1 MLFTVYL
8 EFKFNWHPVF
18 CLAILHL
25 CQWTPE
31 GSNAII
37 LPSSCF
43 SSGCRPAWS
52 LHLFSLVCLPLKL
65 LHALLSILIP
75 LPRIPFS
82 LSSPIFFYLKGY
94 TSVRLQAW
102 AEGQEV
108 LGRYLRSWVLEQQG
122 PGSPSQQQL
131 TKEAAA
137 WVLGGEGSRTLCTRS
152 PLAEEWARSIA
163 NCCGRRKDMLL
174 HAPTLHSLLQDQ
186 STGTANREGI
196 SGARPQF
203 RLDQRLEDSVLRGQQ
218 IMRNRDRERNQGER
232 DTLREIR
239 RVSETQTQE

>member
-1 MLFTVYL
+1 MGHIYL
-8 EFKFNWHPVF
+8 SYNAIHCLCGIQIQLASCI

-31 GSNAII
+31 GSNPTL

-43 SSGCRPAWS
+43 SSGGQPARS
-52 LHLFSLVCLPLKL
+52 LHHFSLLRLPL
-65 LHALLSILIP
+65 HALSILIP

-82 LSSPIFFYLKGY
+82 LSSPIFLYPKGC

-108 LGRYLRSWVLEQQG
+108 PGRYLRSWVLEQQG

-137 WVLGGEGSRTLCTRS
+137 WVLGETAPEPSALGLLWPRS
-152 PLAEEWARSIA
+152 GLGP
-163 NCCGRRKDMLL
+163 
-174 HAPTLHSLLQDQ
+174 
-186 STGTANREGI
+186 
-196 SGARPQF
+196 
-203 RLDQRLEDSVLRGQQ
+203 
-218 IMRNRDRERNQGER
+218 
-232 DTLREIR
+232 
-239 RVSETQTQE
+239 

>member
-1 MLFTVYL
+1 MLDLRNKNTGHSVKLEFQITTKFQFKYVPNIVWDIFIYTKMLFTVYL
-8 EFKFNWHPVF
+8 EFTFNWHPVF

-43 SSGCRPAWS
+43 SSGCQPAWS

-65 LHALLSILIP
+65 LHALFSILIP

-82 LSSPIFFYLKGY
+82 LSSSIFLYLKGY

-102 AEGQEV
+102 AEGQKV
-108 LGRYLRSWVLEQQG
+108 PGRYLRSWVLEQQG

-137 WVLGGEGSRTLCTRS
+137 WVLGGESSRTLCTMS
-152 PLAEEWARSIA
+152 PLAEEWAREEERHAAPCPHSPFPSPRSVNR
-163 NCCGRRKDMLL
+163 NCK
-174 HAPTLHSLLQDQ
+174 
-186 STGTANREGI
+186 
-196 SGARPQF
+196 
-203 RLDQRLEDSVLRGQQ
+203 
-218 IMRNRDRERNQGER
+218 
-232 DTLREIR
+232 
-239 RVSETQTQE
+239 

>member
-1 MLFTVYL
+1 MWNSDSTG
-8 EFKFNWHPVF
+8 
-18 CLAILHL
+18 ILYFVWQSYI

-31 GSNAII
+31 GSNATL

-43 SSGCRPAWS
+43 SSGGQPAWS
-52 LHLFSLVCLPLKL
+52 LHRFSLLRLPL
-65 LHALLSILIP
+65 HALSILIP

-82 LSSPIFFYLKGY
+82 LSSPIFLYPKGY

-108 LGRYLRSWVLEQQG
+108 PGRYLRSWVLEQQG

-163 NCCGRRKDMLL
+163 NCWGKRKDTLL
-174 HAPTLHSLLQDQ
+174 HAPTPHSLC
-186 STGTANREGI
+186 
-196 SGARPQF
+196 
-203 RLDQRLEDSVLRGQQ
+203 
-218 IMRNRDRERNQGER
+218 RNCK
-232 DTLREIR
+232 
-239 RVSETQTQE
+239 